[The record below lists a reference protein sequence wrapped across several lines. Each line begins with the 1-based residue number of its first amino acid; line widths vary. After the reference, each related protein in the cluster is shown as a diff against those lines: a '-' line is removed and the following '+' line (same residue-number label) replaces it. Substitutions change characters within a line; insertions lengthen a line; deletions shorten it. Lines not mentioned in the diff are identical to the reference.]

1 MKTLFNLEEWYK
13 NPLLKTVNRDGKE
26 VKIISVMGVKE
37 HPIVGVVEGLYLQ
50 EYDKDGKPDN
60 DEMSNRLFFD
70 KPDIQLTEFEKKVK
84 EVIGH
89 AMGGDY
95 DINDAEDI
103 RCVANHLLIN
113 ADKTLHEDTFDRH
126 ATSFEKALAYSVEG
140 WDFYSNIEDIWLWAK
155 RVSKNLIKIAKK
167 EKDDY

>member
-1 MKTLFNLEEWYK
+1 MKTLFNLDEWYR
-13 NPLLKTVNRDGKE
+13 NPLLKIVNRDGKE

-37 HPIVGVVEGLYLQ
+37 HPIVGVVEGLHLQ

-70 KPDIQLTEFEKKVK
+70 KPDIKLTEFEEKVK

-95 DINDAEDI
+95 DINDPEDI
-103 RCVANHLLIN
+103 RRVANHLLIN
-113 ADKTLHEDTFDRH
+113 VDNTLHEGTFDRE
-126 ATSFEKALAYSVEG
+126 ATSFENALAYSVEG
-140 WDFYSNIEDIWLWAK
+140 WDFSTNIEDIWCWAK
-155 RVSKNLIKIAKK
+155 RVSKNLKNIAKK
-167 EKDDY
+167 EKDD